1 MKQIIYILLT
11 TTMLGLMSCSDWLD
25 VSPKTSI
32 PTDKQFESES
42 GFKDALTG
50 IYLKLGTTTLYAG
63 DLTYAYLDELAGL
76 YSDYPG
82 YNTNAVFDQ
91 SIVFDYENIF
101 LSKKNG
107 IYSTMYNII
116 ANINNFLEYVDKNKD
131 VLVTER
137 YYETMKGEAL
147 GFALFFTLICCVC
160 SVLFIKNILHPKL
173 YLTVLLLIRMP
184 LLFYQPAK
192 WLTLFSKI

>member
-63 DLTYAYLDELAGL
+63 DLTYACLL
-76 YSDYPG
+76 Y
-82 YNTNAVFDQ
+82 T
-91 SIVFDYENIF
+91 SIGPCLPI
-101 LSKKNG
+101 LSVKEVRHKMNRD
-107 IYSTMYNII
+107 II
-116 ANINNFLEYVDKNKD
+116 SAW
-131 VLVTER
+131 R
-137 YYETMKGEAL
+137 
-147 GFALFFTLICCVC
+147 
-160 SVLFIKNILHPKL
+160 
-173 YLTVLLLIRMP
+173 LLLLPIGNSSP
-184 LLFYQPAK
+184 HSIYFLFRGK
-192 WLTLFSKI
+192 NTE

>member
-1 MKQIIYILLT
+1 MKQIIYILLA

-50 IYLKLGTTTLYAG
+50 IYLKLGTQTLYAG

-91 SIVFDYENIF
+91 SIVFDYENMF

-131 VLVTER
+131 VLQSPNQKIPDRKT
-137 YYETMKGEAL
+137 K
-147 GFALFFTLICCVC
+147 CV
-160 SVLFIKNILHPKL
+160 IKTHINIKQNVIFGAKL
-173 YLTVLLLIRMP
+173 KPV
-184 LLFYQPAK
+184 
-192 WLTLFSKI
+192 

>member
-1 MKQIIYILLT
+1 MKQIIYILLA

-50 IYLKLGTTTLYAG
+50 IYLKLGTQTLYAG

-91 SIVFDYENIF
+91 SIVFDYENMF

-147 GFALFFTLICCVC
+147 GSRFLHLICCVC
-160 SVLFIKNILHPKL
+160 SVLFIRNILHPKL
-173 YLTVLLLIRMP
+173 YPTVLLLIKML
-184 LLFYQPAK
+184 LLFYQPVK
-192 WLTLFSKI
+192 W